1 MRIGI
6 LGGTFNPIHN
16 AHIRLA
22 ELAKEKLNLDKVMF
36 IPAYVPPHKND
47 PDIIDSNLRYE
58 MVKIAIEG
66 KGDFAVSDVEIRRK
80 GTSYSVDT
88 LKALKERFGPEAE
101 LFFIT
106 GSDSLSELHAW
117 KSIEEIFALSHF
129 IVAKR
134 PGYPLENIP
143 DEVEVF
149 QMPEMEISSSDI
161 RKKVKQ
167 GQSIEGIVPTK
178 IIEYIRAKA
187 LYR

>member
-22 ELAKEKLNLDKVMF
+22 ELAKEKLNLDKVIF
-36 IPAYVPPHKND
+36 IPAYVPPHKDD

-58 MVKIAIEG
+58 MVKIAIKG
-66 KGDFAVSDVEIRRK
+66 KGGFEVSDVEIRRK

-88 LKALKERFGPEAE
+88 LKSLKERFAPGAE

-106 GSDSLSELHAW
+106 GSDALSELHAW

-129 IVAKR
+129 VVARR
-134 PGYPLENIP
+134 PGYPMENIP

-149 QMPEMEISSSDI
+149 RIPDMEISSSDI

-167 GQSIEGIVPTK
+167 GQSIEGIVPKK
-178 IIEYIRAKA
+178 IIEYIRAKS